1 MAQAYRR
8 TLTLSIGGVTLLLL
22 ALTASIMPA
31 SGQALITPLDSPLLS
46 GKLRG
51 LRGLMFNFIG
61 QTGNN
66 KNKFLINLKKGKVQK
81 QFGPEEPFFC
91 NTTGM
96 RSETVPTSVDKLRPG
111 DIDIVG
117 AIGDSLTAGNG
128 AMATNILEVLIENK
142 GLSWSIGGQG
152 TWRQFLTLPNILKEY
167 NPKLYG
173 YPTKDGL
180 STRKSSLFNAA
191 EGGAMSQ
198 DIPYQ
203 ARNLVKRMLSD
214 RKVDIAQHWK
224 MITLMIGGNDFC
236 AEICY
241 MATPEKILQYHEK
254 NIVSALR
261 TFRDY
266 LPRTFVNLAASPK
279 VDILARFKNKPQEC
293 VSMHVIECP
302 CLLATRFRKQFQ
314 RYVKLIEDWNQLQMD
329 IAAREEF
336 HSKPDFA
343 VVYQP
348 FTMNLTFPATANGDT
363 DFTYM
368 SLDCFHLSQKGYAL
382 ASNALWN
389 NMLEPVGGK
398 SMNWEREFTL
408 FKCPSDQMP
417 FLRTPGNILALFLPL
432 FLLLNARST
441 THAQEEVSFL
451 DDPPFISLYRKL
463 HSLLFNNVGT
473 NSDNPVRLKQARSQG
488 KIQFP
493 IPPDQPFP
501 CSTEGMRSPK
511 VPTSAHQLRPGDI
524 DVVAALGDSLTAG
537 TGILATDIV
546 ELVIE
551 NRGLSW
557 CIGGQGTWRQYLT
570 LPNILKVFNP
580 NLNGYVVA
588 DSLSIDRASRFDV
601 AEIAAMSQDLPH
613 QARNLIKRMQADNSV
628 DIKKH
633 WKLITIF
640 MGHNDFCSRICFL
653 PKPEKALYQHEQNL
667 LETLRLLRK
676 YLPRAMINIV
686 AAIDVTVLRTFNPRP
701 AQCITT
707 HAFEC
712 PCVFG
717 ASFASFQPR
726 LEYIIQQ
733 WNRIQQSV
741 AEREEF
747 NSATDFVVNYQP
759 FPEQLTLPTLQNGDT
774 DAGITS
780 VDCFHFSQ
788 RGHAIAANSYWN
800 NLIDI
805 EGNKSELVQREF
817 ERFNCPMKG
826 RPFLA
831 TRKNSLKKVWKK
843 G

>member
-1 MAQAYRR
+1 MVSLTSSHLPFTLIPLDRALQRNSRKYLRTHRHKLPRTHTHARNCTAMASVYPR
-8 TLTLSIGGVTLLLL
+8 TLGGFTLLLL
-22 ALTASIMPA
+22 ALAATITPGG
-31 SGQALITPLDSPLLS
+31 GQALITPLDSPLLAT
-46 GKLRG
+46 KYRG
-51 LRGLMFNFIG
+51 FREVMFNFIG

-96 RSETVPTSVDKLRPG
+96 RSETVPTSVDRLRPG
-111 DIDIVG
+111 DIDIIG

-180 STRKSSLFNAA
+180 STRKASLFNAA

-214 RKVDIAQHWK
+214 RKVDINNHWK

-302 CLLATRFRKQFQ
+302 CLLATRFRKQRERF
-314 RYVKLIEDWNQLQMD
+314 VKLIEDWNMLQMD

-336 HSKPDFA
+336 HRKPDFA

-348 FTMNLTFPATANGDT
+348 FTMNLTFPETASGDT

-408 FKCPSDQMP
+408 FRCPSAEMP
-417 FLRTPGNILALFLPL
+417 FLRTPGN
-432 FLLLNARST
+432 S
-441 THAQEEVSFL
+441 
-451 DDPPFISLYRKL
+451 
-463 HSLLFNNVGT
+463 
-473 NSDNPVRLKQARSQG
+473 
-488 KIQFP
+488 
-493 IPPDQPFP
+493 
-501 CSTEGMRSPK
+501 
-511 VPTSAHQLRPGDI
+511 
-524 DVVAALGDSLTAG
+524 
-537 TGILATDIV
+537 
-546 ELVIE
+546 
-551 NRGLSW
+551 
-557 CIGGQGTWRQYLT
+557 
-570 LPNILKVFNP
+570 
-580 NLNGYVVA
+580 
-588 DSLSIDRASRFDV
+588 
-601 AEIAAMSQDLPH
+601 
-613 QARNLIKRMQADNSV
+613 
-628 DIKKH
+628 
-633 WKLITIF
+633 
-640 MGHNDFCSRICFL
+640 
-653 PKPEKALYQHEQNL
+653 
-667 LETLRLLRK
+667 
-676 YLPRAMINIV
+676 
-686 AAIDVTVLRTFNPRP
+686 
-701 AQCITT
+701 
-707 HAFEC
+707 
-712 PCVFG
+712 
-717 ASFASFQPR
+717 
-726 LEYIIQQ
+726 
-733 WNRIQQSV
+733 
-741 AEREEF
+741 
-747 NSATDFVVNYQP
+747 
-759 FPEQLTLPTLQNGDT
+759 
-774 DAGITS
+774 
-780 VDCFHFSQ
+780 
-788 RGHAIAANSYWN
+788 
-800 NLIDI
+800 
-805 EGNKSELVQREF
+805 
-817 ERFNCPMKG
+817 
-826 RPFLA
+826 
-831 TRKNSLKKVWKK
+831 
-843 G
+843 